1 MTSAK
6 EIFVVQLGRASRKAN
21 RFIRRLPREARE
33 DVLAI
38 AVLWCWENRDSYSLV
53 TSLDTWFVG
62 AVRNAYRDWLR
73 GERRSRAELV
83 SEMRSD
89 DDPEYNAVL
98 AEAVRTLADNMD
110 EVDRAIVQL
119 KLDGEERPDHIAGQ
133 LGIDRANVYRRLAR
147 MRAQIPAGAHEGVT
161 LRRAVTPR
169 APNHDDEPSVQ
180 SEIDRELEKLDMPPE
195 HGKDCPPCWR
205 CKYFEGYLPG
215 EHMPVRMDIQERS
228 VKAAVLWTERR
239 KKRIAREVRDGLI

>member
-21 RFIRRLPREARE
+21 RFIRRLPKGARE
-33 DVLAI
+33 DVLSMAM
-38 AVLWCWENRDSYSLV
+38 LWCWENRDSYSLV

-62 AVRNAYRDWLR
+62 AVRDAYKSWLR

-89 DDPEYNAVL
+89 DDPEYNTTL
-98 AEAVRTLADNMD
+98 ADAVRALADNMD

-119 KLDGEERPDHIAGQ
+119 KLDGEERPDYIAGR
-133 LGIDRANVYRRLAR
+133 LKLDATTVRRRLAR
-147 MRAQIPAGAHEGVT
+147 MRDQIPTGAHEGVI

-169 APNHDDEPSVQ
+169 AQNYDEQGAVE

-215 EHMPVRMDIQERS
+215 EQIPTRMEIKEREI
-228 VKAAVLWTERR
+228 KAAILKTERR
-239 KKRIAREVRDGLI
+239 KITIAKRVRANG